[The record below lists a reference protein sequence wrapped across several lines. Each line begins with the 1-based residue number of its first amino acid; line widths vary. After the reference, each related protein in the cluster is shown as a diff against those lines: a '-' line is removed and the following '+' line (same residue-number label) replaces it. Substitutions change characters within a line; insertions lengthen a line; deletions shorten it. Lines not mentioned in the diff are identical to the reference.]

1 MFIYTLRAS
10 TLKFFC
16 AVGLAVLT
24 LAALILFVPTYG
36 ASAEAAATVD
46 YSGIRTNEDRVNFLK
61 DFGYTVAAEPIET
74 AEFTLPAELDRVLTG
89 YNEIQ
94 KSQGLDLG
102 RYLKKTVV
110 RYTYE
115 VTDYPGY
122 EGKVYANLIL
132 FRDRIVAADI
142 CSADP
147 SGFVHGLSVA
157 E

>member
-16 AVGLAVLT
+16 AVGLAVIT
-24 LAALILFVPTYG
+24 LAVLILFVPTYS
-36 ASAEAAATVD
+36 ASAEAAVTVD
-46 YSGIRTNEDRVNFLK
+46 YSGIRTNEDRVKF
-61 DFGYTVAAEPIET
+61 FSEHGYTVTPEPIET
-74 AEFTLPAELDRVLTG
+74 VEFTLPAELDRVLTG

-94 KSQGLDLG
+94 KTQGLDLS
-102 RYLKKTVV
+102 RYLKKSVT

-115 VTDYPGY
+115 VKDYPGY
-122 EGKVYANLIL
+122 GGKVYANLVL
-132 FRDRIVAADI
+132 CRDRIIAVDI

-147 SGFVHGLSVA
+147 SGFVHGISVT